1 MAPAV
6 LSLLAY
12 QRQLPT
18 GVHQEL
24 VALDERFATF
34 QTKGKQGQ
42 LGAERE
48 EEDRDWLA
56 ADPGHPTDRYPLL
69 STN

>member
-1 MAPAV
+1 
-6 LSLLAY
+6 
-12 QRQLPT
+12 
-18 GVHQEL
+18 VHQEL

-48 EEDRDWLA
+48 EEDRDWQA
-56 ADPGHPTDRYPLL
+56 ADRGDPTDRYPLL

>member
-42 LGAERE
+42 LAAERE
-48 EEDRDWLA
+48 EEDRDWQA
-56 ADPGHPTDRYPLL
+56 ADRGDPSDRYPLL